1 MPVSLNYIFK
11 RIILSILV
19 ILGVIVFSYLLLMLS
34 PGDPA
39 VKWAGNPRGP
49 GATKAIELAREELG
63 LNKPLYMQIVNFIYN
78 FLTGNL
84 GLSIAYKIPVSQV
97 IVSGFAATLELM
109 LFTYFFSVPLGIWL
123 GIYSAINRG
132 SRIDSFIQS
141 MSIILASTPTFWLGS
156 LLLLASNSLTGFFPY
171 GRVSSKLALST
182 GFTPIT
188 GFYLLDSLIQGNI
201 QVFIDVLVR
210 LIPPALT
217 ISVYPIGVL
226 ARVTRTLVAE
236 ALLEDYVRAAV
247 AWGIKRKTIIRQFV
261 LRSIVPPV
269 IQISGLSFVYS
280 LVDAMVV
287 ETVVFGREGLGSIL
301 IDSLHKADFRVTL
314 ALAVYLTAFYIIVN
328 TLVDIVQAT
337 IDPRIRL

>member
-1 MPVSLNYIFK
+1 MSLNYIFK

-141 MSIILASTPTFWLGS
+141 ISIILASTPTFWLGS

-188 GFYLLDSLIQGNI
+188 GFY
-201 QVFIDVLVR
+201 
-210 LIPPALT
+210 
-217 ISVYPIGVL
+217 
-226 ARVTRTLVAE
+226 
-236 ALLEDYVRAAV
+236 
-247 AWGIKRKTIIRQFV
+247 
-261 LRSIVPPV
+261 
-269 IQISGLSFVYS
+269 
-280 LVDAMVV
+280 
-287 ETVVFGREGLGSIL
+287 
-301 IDSLHKADFRVTL
+301 
-314 ALAVYLTAFYIIVN
+314 
-328 TLVDIVQAT
+328 
-337 IDPRIRL
+337 